1 MVIKQKLKQSF
12 SPWKYLNKHQKVN
25 KGNHQ
30 PKAATAA
37 AAAAVAAAA
46 AAVAAVTDV
55 ADHRHNFV

>member
-37 AAAAVAAAA
+37 AAAAVAA
-46 AAVAAVTDV
+46 VTDV

>member
-30 PKAATAA
+30 RKAAG
-37 AAAAVAAAA
+37 AAAVAAAA